1 MLRRQAAWRINRQKN
16 GHNKKDEEV
25 KSLMKCSNCGRE
37 IASAQIWECHSCNIY
52 MCPECAVNGMGMCPH
67 CFSPVK
73 PYS

>member
-1 MLRRQAAWRINRQKN
+1 
-16 GHNKKDEEV
+16 
-25 KSLMKCSNCGRE
+25 MKCSNCGRE

-52 MCPECAVNGMGMCPH
+52 MCPECAVNGMGMRPH